1 MSTAEHREHSG
12 PTARHDQPPAPD
24 DAQDFADADRG
35 FLARLDPC
43 VITVTLD
50 GDPRAL
56 LTFGALPDEPDPAF
70 PIVTPQER
78 ADRGADGAPAVRDGP
93 GAGHSRPDLPP
104 RTSGP
109 SLSQSSQRARPAGY
123 IIDLDARGGL
133 RRGTEW
139 HT

>member
-24 DAQDFADADRG
+24 AAQDFADADRG

-43 VITVTLD
+43 VIKD
-50 GDPRAL
+50 
-56 LTFGALPDEPDPAF
+56 
-70 PIVTPQER
+70 
-78 ADRGADGAPAVRDGP
+78 ADGRVVWDNDAYAFLAEDC
-93 GAGHSRPDLPP
+93 PP
-104 RTSGP
+104 SGP
-109 SLSQSSQRARPAGY
+109 SLSPTSPRARPAGY